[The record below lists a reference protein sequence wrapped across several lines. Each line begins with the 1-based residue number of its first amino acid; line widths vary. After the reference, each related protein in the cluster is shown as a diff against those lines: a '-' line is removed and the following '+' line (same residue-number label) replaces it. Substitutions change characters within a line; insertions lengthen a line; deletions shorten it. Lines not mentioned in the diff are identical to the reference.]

1 MDGRKIYYVSTL
13 RGDDNN
19 DGLSEETP
27 FRSLRKVAGQK
38 REPGDMI
45 LLERGSVFQ
54 EEYLHIYEGGTREHP
69 VVVDAYGQGEMPVI
83 AAEGSGLWYQNYGA
97 PLDSP
102 AHVWKGYV
110 SSAVLLYD
118 AEYITV
124 RNIEG
129 DFRCGLC

>member
-45 LLERGSVFQ
+45 LL
-54 EEYLHIYEGGTREHP
+54 
-69 VVVDAYGQGEMPVI
+69 
-83 AAEGSGLWYQNYGA
+83 
-97 PLDSP
+97 
-102 AHVWKGYV
+102 
-110 SSAVLLYD
+110 
-118 AEYITV
+118 
-124 RNIEG
+124 
-129 DFRCGLC
+129 